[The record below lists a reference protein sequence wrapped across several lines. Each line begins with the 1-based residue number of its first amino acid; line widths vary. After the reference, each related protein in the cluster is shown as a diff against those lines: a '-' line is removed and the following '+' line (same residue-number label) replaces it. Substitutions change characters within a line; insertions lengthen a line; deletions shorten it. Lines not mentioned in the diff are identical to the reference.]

1 MPKSTE
7 TSATGQSVDY
17 LVDSIIMG
25 IGRKSPMILDNLG
38 ISIVDIRNEM
48 EKTGDMAKAVAN
60 IIDREMANAGNTADT
75 SATKVAQMTTA
86 WTNFKTILG
95 SLFTGGVANSFSWLT
110 NWLNETNRI
119 LSSETIPSKGIKMNL

>member
-1 MPKSTE
+1 
-7 TSATGQSVDY
+7 
-17 LVDSIIMG
+17 MG

-48 EKTGDMAKAVAN
+48 EKTGDMAKAIAN
-60 IIDREMANAGNTADT
+60 IIDREMANSGNTVDT

-119 LSSETIPSKGIKMNL
+119 LSSETIPWYEKLAATLS